1 MSSSPRE
8 KATLLRDL
16 HYRDKP
22 LVLVNAWDAVSA
34 RIVESLGFPAIATTS
49 SGVANAEGY
58 PDGQRISRSA
68 MLARIEVIARA
79 VAIPVSADL
88 EGGYGTTV
96 DDAISTARGAI
107 ESGAVGLNL
116 EDSSG
121 DAAAPLLDPLLQAQ
135 RIRAIRIVG
144 GELGVP
150 LVVNARIDSFH
161 FGSDNEA
168 QLRDVTQ
175 RAAGYIAAG
184 ADCIFVPFVRDK
196 SMIARLVAAIPAPL
210 NVLAGFE
217 TPDITTLAQIGV
229 RRVSVGGAPAGH
241 AMAAFR
247 DAALEL
253 RDRGTFAFAGQRL
266 SHAELNNLF
275 APTS

>member
-1 MSSSPRE
+1 MSSSLRE

-16 HYRDKP
+16 HYRDSP
-22 LVLVNAWDAVSA
+22 LVFVNAWDAVSA
-34 RIVESLGFPAIATTS
+34 RIAESLGFPAIATTS
-49 SGVANAEGY
+49 SGIANAEGY

-68 MLARIEVIARA
+68 MLSRVQVIARA
-79 VAIPVSADL
+79 VDIPVTADL
-88 EGGYGTTV
+88 EGGYGSTV
-96 DDAISTARGAI
+96 DDAVATARGAI

-121 DAAAPLLDPLLQAQ
+121 DATAPLLDPLLQAQ
-135 RIRAIRIVG
+135 RIRAMRIVG
-144 GELGVP
+144 DDMGVP
-150 LVVNARIDSFH
+150 LVVNARVDSFH
-161 FGSDNEA
+161 FGTDNEA
-168 QLRDVTQ
+168 RLRDAGQ
-175 RAAGYIAAG
+175 RAAEYIRAG

-196 SMIARLVAAIPAPL
+196 EMIARLVAAIPAPL
-210 NVLAGFE
+210 NVLAGLE
-217 TPDITTLAQIGV
+217 TPDIATLAQIGV
-229 RRVSVGGAPAGH
+229 RRVSVGGGPAGH

-247 DAALEL
+247 DAALEV

>member
-1 MSSSPRE
+1 MSSTARE

-16 HYRDKP
+16 HYRDSP
-22 LVLVNAWDAVSA
+22 LVFVNAWDAVSA

-49 SGVANAEGY
+49 SGIANAEGY

-68 MLARIEVIARA
+68 MLSRIQVIARA
-79 VAIPVSADL
+79 VDVPVSADL
-88 EGGYGTTV
+88 EGGYGSTV
-96 DDAISTARGAI
+96 DDAAATARGAI

-116 EDSSG
+116 EDASG
-121 DAAAPLLDPLLQAQ
+121 APAAPLLDPLLQAQ
-135 RIRAIRIVG
+135 RIRAIRKVG
-144 GELGVP
+144 DELGVP

-168 QLRDVTQ
+168 RFRDAAQ
-175 RAAGYIAAG
+175 RAAEYIRAG
-184 ADCIFVPFVRDK
+184 ADCIFVPFVRDAD
-196 SMIARLVAAIPAPL
+196 MIARLVAAIAAPL

-217 TPDITTLAQIGV
+217 TPDIATLAQIGV

-266 SHAELNNLF
+266 SHAELNSLF

>member
-1 MSSSPRE
+1 MSSSARE

-16 HYRDKP
+16 HYRGST

-34 RIVESLGFPAIATTS
+34 RIVESLGFPAIASTS
-49 SGVANAEGY
+49 SGIANAEGY
-58 PDGQRISRSA
+58 PDGQYISRSA
-68 MLARIEVIARA
+68 MLARIQVIARA
-79 VAIPVSADL
+79 VDAPVSADL
-88 EGGYGTTV
+88 EGGYGSTV
-96 DDAISTARGAI
+96 EDATATARGAI

-121 DAAAPLLDPLLQAQ
+121 DAAFPLLDPAFQAQ
-135 RIRAIRIVG
+135 RIRAIRVVG
-144 GELGVP
+144 DELGVP

-161 FGSDNEA
+161 YGSDNEA
-168 QLRDVTQ
+168 RFRDAAQ
-175 RAAGYIAAG
+175 RSAEYIRAG

-196 SMIARLVAAIPAPL
+196 EMIARLVKAIAAPL
-210 NVLAGFE
+210 NVLAGLE
-217 TPDITTLAQIGV
+217 TPDIATLAQIGV

-253 RDRGTFAFAGQRL
+253 RDRGTFTFAGQRL

-275 APTS
+275 TPTP